1 MTAPAPTTYPLGLQ
15 PSYPHPTFL
24 RSITTVHA
32 RHMEVVGQEGFW
44 RELLPT
50 WTFLPVHSPSGEYS
64 TRMAA
69 VVSRLNEG
77 ARQKALAGTTLLLE
91 DVDRPS
97 PNECLI
103 SLNPETNEVAIRIF
117 GRFLTDIQSTSEWF
131 LHRLLDAQEQF
142 VITPHTRCF
151 IALDVQGERTDL
163 TTGRVVPLR
172 HKLWQ
177 GFYREHVYNVN
188 ITAAVVLLTLWVV
201 LFLTPD
207 APHSPLGKFYG
218 VCERVLS
225 AALMNVFLLIGQFY
239 SYRKGRRVV
248 EWEKP

>member
-1 MTAPAPTTYPLGLQ
+1 MTAPAPARTA
-15 PSYPHPTFL
+15 PSLSAPQPTFL
-24 RSITTVHA
+24 RSITTVHT
-32 RHMEVVGQEGFW
+32 RHMEQVGQEAFW

-50 WTFLPVHSPSGEYS
+50 WTFLPVYQPSGEYS
-64 TRMAA
+64 PRMQA
-69 VVSRLNEG
+69 VILRLNEG
-77 ARQKALAGTTLLLE
+77 ARRKALAGTALLLE
-91 DVDRPS
+91 DVDRPT

-103 SLNPETNEVAIRIF
+103 SLDPATSEVTIRIF

-131 LHRLLDAQEQF
+131 LHRLLDVQEHF

-151 IALDVQGERTDL
+151 VLLDVQGERTDL
-163 TTGRVVPLR
+163 TTGRVIPLR

-177 GFYREHVYNVN
+177 GFYREHVYSVN
-188 ITAAVVLLTLWVV
+188 ITAAVVLLTLGVV

-239 SYRKGRRVV
+239 SYRRGRRVV